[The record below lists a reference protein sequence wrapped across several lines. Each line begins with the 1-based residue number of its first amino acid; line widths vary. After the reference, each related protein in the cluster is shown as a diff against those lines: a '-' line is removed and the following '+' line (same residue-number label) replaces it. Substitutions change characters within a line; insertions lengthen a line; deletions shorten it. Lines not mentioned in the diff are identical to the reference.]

1 MYSLTAFAEAILH
14 TPWFGKEREAVS
26 YYAFGFLAKACAPG
40 SVLFDPGQIVLESR
54 IPAGPLNKKKEV
66 CKDLA
71 IWPTPGG
78 NCWDAQRRS
87 VHVPLAVLEWKA
99 NSERFFAYDL
109 EHLASLTTLHA
120 GMLGF
125 VVTFDAKKKGVLRAA
140 KVLDGVVQEDW
151 LEVR

>member
-1 MYSLTAFAEAILH
+1 MGH
-14 TPWFGKEREAVS
+14 TPWAQGTRPCTGQGVLGSDGIRVKVGAQKEQRANGSAAASFEQGGERALV
-26 YYAFGFLAKACAPG
+26 AAP
-40 SVLFDPGQIVLESR
+40 
-54 IPAGPLNKKKEV
+54 
-66 CKDLA
+66 
-71 IWPTPGG
+71 
-78 NCWDAQRRS
+78 RRS

-140 KVLDGVVQEDW
+140 KVHHGVVHEDW
-151 LEVR
+151 LVVR